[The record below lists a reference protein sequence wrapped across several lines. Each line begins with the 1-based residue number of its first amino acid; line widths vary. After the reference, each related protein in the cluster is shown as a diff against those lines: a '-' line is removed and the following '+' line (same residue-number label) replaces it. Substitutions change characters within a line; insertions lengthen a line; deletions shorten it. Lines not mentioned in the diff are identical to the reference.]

1 MSAADAVHAAAA
13 KVPDRAL
20 GVTAAF
26 GRLTSPRYW
35 RGVRRWQRFVA
46 ASERWPRERL
56 EAYQLERLRAVV
68 AHAAE
73 QVPYYRELFAAHGF
87 EPGDLTSL
95 EALGR
100 LPLLE
105 KRAVQER
112 TDDLIARNVP
122 QSERSYFT
130 TAGSSGTPVGFWH
143 DNDEHHRERA
153 FMTAQ
158 WQRVGYTL
166 SARSAV
172 LRGAVVDGGIWQKDA
187 LNGSLLMSSYHLTQD
202 RLPAYVAR
210 LRAFAP
216 AFVQAYPSS
225 AAIVARYLVD
235 AGERPIPGVKAI
247 LCGSETLFPEQR
259 ALIEHAFGCRVY
271 SWYGQSEAVALGGEC
286 EHDRTIHLFPQ
297 YGYVELIGED
307 GRPVTERG
315 TAGEIVATGLH
326 SRAMPLIRYRTLD
339 VGILGAEHCD
349 RCGRPYRLLERIE
362 GRIQEFVVTST
373 GRKISMTAIN
383 MHSPVFDNV
392 FQFRFA
398 QERPGEVSLRI
409 VPKESYSRDADDAQ
423 IQRELMEKLGDDMAL
438 RLELVDEIPRGG
450 RGKYRFLDQ
459 MLDLGA

>member
-1 MSAADAVHAAAA
+1 LSVTEALRAAAA
-13 KVPDRAL
+13 KAPDRAL
-20 GVTAAF
+20 GVTAAI

-35 RGVRRWQRFVA
+35 RGVHRWQRFVEE
-46 ASERWPRERL
+46 SERWSPERL
-56 EAYQLERLRAVV
+56 EAYQLERLSAVL
-68 AHAAE
+68 AHSAE
-73 QVPYYRELFAAHGF
+73 HVPYYRELFVEHGF
-87 EPGDLTSL
+87 EPGDLRSL
-95 EALGR
+95 EDVRAL
-100 LPLLE
+100 PMLE
-105 KRAVQER
+105 KRVVQER
-112 TDDLIARNVP
+112 TDELIAQNIP
-122 QSERSYFT
+122 PSNRSYFT

-143 DNDEHHRERA
+143 DNDEHHRQRA
-153 FMTAQ
+153 FMTVQ
-158 WQRVGYTL
+158 WKRVGYTEG
-166 SARSAV
+166 ARSAV
-172 LRGAVVDGGIWQKDA
+172 LRGSVVHGALWQKDA
-187 LNGSLLMSSYHLTQD
+187 LNGTLVMSSYHLTQD

-210 LRAFAP
+210 LRAFSP

-235 AGERPIPGVKAI
+235 AGEPPIASVRAI

-259 ALIEHAFGCRVY
+259 ELIEQAFGCRVY

-297 YGYVELIGED
+297 YGYVEVVAED
-307 GRPVTERG
+307 GSPVTERG
-315 TAGEIVATGLH
+315 AIGEIVATGLH
-326 SRAMPLIRYRTLD
+326 ARAMPLIRYRTNDLGI
-339 VGILGAEHCD
+339 VGADRCE

-362 GRIQEFVVTST
+362 GRLQEFVVTST
-373 GRKISMTAIN
+373 GRRISMTAIN

-398 QERPGEVSLRI
+398 QERPGEVRLRI

-423 IQRELMEKLGDDMAL
+423 IERELLQKLGDDMAL